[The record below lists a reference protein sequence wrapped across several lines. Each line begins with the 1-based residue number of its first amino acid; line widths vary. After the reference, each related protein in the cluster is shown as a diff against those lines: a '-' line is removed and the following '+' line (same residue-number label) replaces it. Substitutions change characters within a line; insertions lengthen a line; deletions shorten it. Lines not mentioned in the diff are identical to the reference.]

1 MDTFGK
7 GGPSN
12 EAVPY
17 LSTSHYLRERVG
29 IEKSNRRSSTSADSK
44 YSLYISKYVCKC
56 TIIHCTC
63 IQVKGLRPKFGIRLH
78 YNISNNSSFWP
89 TPNGSHSKF

>member
-44 YSLYISKYVCKC
+44 C
-56 TIIHCTC
+56 
-63 IQVKGLRPKFGIRLH
+63 
-78 YNISNNSSFWP
+78 
-89 TPNGSHSKF
+89 NGTSVSIVVHQ

>member
-1 MDTFGK
+1 METFGK

-29 IEKSNRRSSTSADSK
+29 IEKSNKRSSTSADSK
-44 YSLYISKYVCKC
+44 YSAIVQQLLCM
-56 TIIHCTC
+56 
-63 IQVKGLRPKFGIRLH
+63 
-78 YNISNNSSFWP
+78 
-89 TPNGSHSKF
+89 

>member
-1 MDTFGK
+1 MLWFVLGLQNEIAAMDTFGQ

-29 IEKSNRRSSTSADSK
+29 TEKSNKRSSASADSK
-44 YSLYISKYVCKC
+44 YND
-56 TIIHCTC
+56 T
-63 IQVKGLRPKFGIRLH
+63 RL
-78 YNISNNSSFWP
+78 ID
-89 TPNGSHSKF
+89 

>member
-29 IEKSNRRSSTSADSK
+29 IEKSNKRSSTSADSK
-44 YSLYISKYVCKC
+44 CNGTSVSMYVSVRLYIDHAYK
-56 TIIHCTC
+56 
-63 IQVKGLRPKFGIRLH
+63 
-78 YNISNNSSFWP
+78 
-89 TPNGSHSKF
+89 